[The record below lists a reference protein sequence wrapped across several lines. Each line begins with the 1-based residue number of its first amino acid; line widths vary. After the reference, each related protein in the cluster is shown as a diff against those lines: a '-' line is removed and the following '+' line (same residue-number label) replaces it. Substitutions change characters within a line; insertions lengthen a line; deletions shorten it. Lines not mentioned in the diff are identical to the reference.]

1 MPQRRLR
8 IGVVAPGR
16 AIDTHIQQ
24 EVSALAAE
32 TYGEERLELI
42 FHPQC
47 FLRSGH
53 FAGPDIARANAFVE
67 MANDPELDVVWFARG
82 GYGSCR
88 LLDIA
93 FKDLDPTARRKT
105 FLGYSDAGSLLAP
118 LYRDAIGT
126 VAHGPMPA
134 DIMRPG
140 GQAAILRTLG
150 FLLDRDDSTG
160 LEPSTRKPGQY
171 AAFNITVLANLV
183 GTQWVPDLT
192 GHVLML
198 EDVGEY
204 HYSLDRML
212 FNITSSPDVRTVA
225 GIQLGRCSAI
235 PENDIDFEAT
245 EEEIAKYWCARN
257 SIAYLGRA
265 DIGHDVENKIV
276 VFGTRG

>member
-1 MPQRRLR
+1 MTQRRLR

-16 AIDTHIQQ
+16 AIDVHIHDK
-24 EVSALAAE
+24 VCALATE
-32 TYGEERLELI
+32 TYGKERLELI

-53 FAGPDIARANAFVE
+53 FAGPDSARAEAFVE
-67 MANDPELDVVWFARG
+67 MANDPELDAVWFARG

-93 FKDLDPTARRKT
+93 FDGLDHAARRKT
-105 FLGYSDAGSLLAP
+105 FLGYSDTGSLLAP
-118 LYRDAIGT
+118 LYRDSIGI

-134 DIMRPG
+134 DIIRPG
-140 GQAAILRTLG
+140 GEAAILRALDYLLG
-150 FLLDRDDSTG
+150 RDDSNG
-160 LEPSTRKPGQY
+160 LEASTRVPGKY

-183 GTQWVPDLT
+183 GTPWVPDLT

-204 HYSLDRML
+204 HYGLDRML
-212 FNITSSPDVRTVA
+212 FNITSNPDVRTVA

-235 PENDIDFEAT
+235 PENDVDFGAT
-245 EEEIAKYWCARN
+245 EEEIAEYWCARN
-257 SIAYLGRA
+257 TIPYLGRA

-276 VFGTRG
+276 VFGTRS

>member
-1 MPQRRLR
+1 MPQKRLR

-16 AIDTHIQQ
+16 AIDAHI
-24 EVSALAAE
+24 ESKVMALAAE
-32 TYGEERLELI
+32 TYGDERLELI

-53 FAGPDIARANAFVE
+53 FAGPDAARAEAFVE
-67 MANDPELDVVWFARG
+67 MANDPELDAVWFARG

-88 LLDIA
+88 LLDTA
-93 FKDLDPTARRKT
+93 FASLGQAARRKT
-105 FLGYSDAGSLLAP
+105 FLGYSDTGSLLAP
-118 LYRDAIGT
+118 LYRDSIGT

-134 DIMRPG
+134 DITRPG
-140 GQAAILRTLG
+140 GEAAILRALDYLLG
-150 FLLDRDDSTG
+150 RGDSDG
-160 LEPSTRKPGQY
+160 LEPSTRVPGQY
-171 AAFNITVLANLV
+171 AAFNMTVLANLV
-183 GTQWVPDLT
+183 GTPWVPNLT

-212 FNITSSPDVRTVA
+212 FNITSNPDVRTVA

-235 PENDIDFEAT
+235 PENDIDFGAT
-245 EEEIAKYWCARN
+245 EEEIAEYWCVRN
-257 SIAYLGRA
+257 SIPYLGRA

-276 VFGTRG
+276 VFGTRS